1 MNEVAKTNGSNSA
14 VVRERHIHRIKTA
27 LQASKEKFIEYL
39 TALADAYEDLKLD
52 KVDQKEFAAEIGVD
66 ASYLSKHLTIAR
78 SKWIRDNHDKLP
90 AITLSLYEI
99 SQLEKAL
106 VRSGDEASAHLRL
119 DKWVDEG
126 KLNPG
131 TFAKDVSVLKK
142 SIRKDT
148 VTSVAQTKPN
158 ERTDTITDIN
168 ELTNLG
174 AVFGSFVL
182 DMTAATLPDGWREP
196 IVDIG
201 DEFPLHDLRST
212 SHTSAVACL
221 VRVKM
226 SEIDFAIKLIKDF
239 GFSYRDTIVSAD
251 GVVALKNDVVVVRAE
266 RGTGAFSGST
276 QLASTDLNDVLALTE
291 SDYQAPHLLVFSQTD
306 REGWA
311 CLVPNLK

>member
-1 MNEVAKTNGSNSA
+1 MNEVAKTSSSNSA
-14 VVRERHIHRIKTA
+14 VVRERHIHRIRTA
-27 LQASKEKFIEYL
+27 LQASKEKFVEYL
-39 TALADAYEDLKLD
+39 IALADAYDDLELD
-52 KVDQKEFAAEIGVD
+52 KVDQKEFAEEIGID

-78 SKWIRDNHDKLP
+78 SKWIRDNQDKLP
-90 AITLSLYEI
+90 AATLSLYEI

-126 KLNPG
+126 KLNPS
-131 TFAKDVSVLKK
+131 TFARDVSVLKK
-142 SIRKDT
+142 SIRKDA

-168 ELTNLG
+168 ELTNMG

-182 DMTAATLPDGWREP
+182 DMTAATLPDYWKETD
-196 IVDIG
+196 VG
-201 DEFPLHDLRST
+201 DEFPLHDLRGT

-226 SEIDFAIKLIKDF
+226 SEIDFAIKLVTDF

-251 GVVALKNDVVVVRAE
+251 GVVALKNDVVIVRAE

-306 REGWA
+306 REDWA